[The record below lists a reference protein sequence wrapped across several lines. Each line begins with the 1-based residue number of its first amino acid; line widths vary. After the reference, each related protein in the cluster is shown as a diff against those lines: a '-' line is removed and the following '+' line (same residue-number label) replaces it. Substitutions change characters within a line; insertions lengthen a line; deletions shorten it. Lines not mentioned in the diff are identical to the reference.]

1 MAFQINPEEFDKTG
15 ALDVTLNCDTQLF
28 IDPLLLGE
36 SSNEKFAECANFAY
50 TKRFEQIA
58 TILSA
63 STGPDDLAERSAKKL
78 LNFHEVPYTHLGYSS
93 GTTGSGFGTL
103 LIGNLIT
110 NAKQVIALG
119 IRDPDLF
126 VGLSIFEGG
135 VGPDRISDMTTNIVS
150 DCLAKFTL
158 EGCTKLGIPTK
169 EFVISGSKYQLPSN
183 PLKPQEPLLFV
194 PRDIVRDLPVAADW
208 DSIARSARE
217 SEDLKE
223 RVSSQIGEIWRA
235 KTRKEKESTL
245 KRALQS
251 KESFD
256 LLLDLIRAAADEP
269 YDVENDHRGE
279 LYPAELRRRIANA
292 EPLDLAHFSGRA
304 LTLDEA
310 EDVVRKI
317 IDQFKNLIENK
328 GLWKELWNDKM
339 SRARLEKAMQ
349 RLFYAVAVA
358 YCEANNLDISPE
370 SDAGCGPVDFKISS
384 GARIKI
390 LAELKRSSN
399 PKLADGYAKQ
409 LEAYK
414 GAEGTT
420 RAFYIVIDIG
430 GLSPAKL
437 RDLSN
442 AKSERQKEGLHASEI
457 VFIDGM
463 PQKSASKR

>member
-1 MAFQINPEEFDKTG
+1 M
-15 ALDVTLNCDTQLF
+15 
-28 IDPLLLGE
+28 LLGE
-36 SSNEKFAECANFAY
+36 SSNDKFSECANSAY

-63 STGPDDLAERSAKKL
+63 STSPGDLAERSARKL
-78 LNFHEVPYTHLGYSS
+78 LRFHEIPYTHLGYSN

-103 LIGNLIT
+103 LIDNLIL
-110 NAKQVIALG
+110 NAKQVISLG

-126 VGLSIFEGG
+126 IGLSIFEGG
-135 VGPDRISDMTTNIVS
+135 VGPDRISDMTTNIIY

-158 EGCTKLGIPTK
+158 EGCLRLGIKTK
-169 EFVISGSKYQLPSN
+169 AFQIDQTKYQLPPN
-183 PLKPQEPLLFV
+183 PLKPSEPIIFV
-194 PRDIVRDLPVAADW
+194 PKDIVRDLPVAADW
-208 DSIARSARE
+208 DSVGRSARE

-235 KTRKEKESTL
+235 KTRKEKDATL
-245 KRALQS
+245 KRAIQS

-279 LYPAELRRRIANA
+279 LYPADLRRRIASA
-292 EPLDLAHFSGRA
+292 EPLNLAKYAKRK

-310 EDVVRKI
+310 QDVIRKI
-317 IDQFKNLIENK
+317 IEQFKTLVEKK
-328 GLWKELWNDKM
+328 GLWKELWNEKAT
-339 SRARLEKAMQ
+339 RARLEKAMQ

-358 YCEANNLDISPE
+358 YCEANDLDISPE
-370 SDAGCGPVDFKISS
+370 SDAGCGPVDFKFSNGS
-384 GARIKI
+384 KIKI

-399 PKLADGYAKQ
+399 PRLPDGYTKQ

-414 GAEGTT
+414 QAESTT
-420 RAFYIVIDIG
+420 RAFYIIIDIG

-442 AKSERQKEGLHASEI
+442 AKSEQQKKGLHASEI
-457 VFIDGM
+457 VYIDGM